1 MNLVYGTYKNEFGDS
16 YVSKTVVNTSVD
28 YRLSPVS
35 NQVKYTIVADANLGL
50 RKIKLILHLLIL
62 VCQ

>member
-1 MNLVYGTYKNEFGDS
+1 MNLVYRTYKNEFGDS

-28 YRLSPVS
+28 YKLSPVS

-50 RKIKLILHLLIL
+50 RK
-62 VCQ
+62 